1 MPRRRHAALLLP
13 LVVMT
18 ALSACSAGPSIR
30 PVIAVL
36 GDSGPTSASA
46 PSGPQPVPEL
56 EEGKDGTLNW
66 QECTDSTVLRL
77 GSTAPRSSNTYQCA
91 RMPSVLDAPSRPGRG
106 SISVAVLKVG
116 TGKTP
121 LVVVSDA
128 DGEPGTLK
136 AARLG
141 ASLPPEVLST
151 FTLIGVDRR
160 GTGKS
165 DGVQCVPSSARL
177 DIVEFDPAKTDHTE
191 LRTAITTASQ
201 ECVLD
206 LENRLTA
213 MDSWRAAADLEKLRD
228 LLGTSTL
235 NAIGVGDGSKVLTL
249 YASRF
254 PTRIGRMVFD
264 GAPDPTLDTIGAS
277 EAESVAAEAT
287 FDAFAKDCAIRG
299 CPLGANAKAE
309 LTALLEQLRTSP
321 GRSLGISLTPGTAL
335 QAVLVGLAD
344 RGRWPAL
351 ADALAAAKAGDSA
364 GLTALVEPLVAD
376 VDENPPRLDAALVT
390 GCNDSA
396 TRIPPDRVTVLT
408 QDWREKHPL
417 FGAMYAH
424 RLLLCASFP
433 VPPPVKVPAL
443 VGSPP
448 ILVLSTAND
457 PVTPQQGTERAVG
470 ALPAGVL
477 IGWQGGG
484 HGALGQSECA
494 TAAAVAFLVNAKVPA
509 NGTVCPP

>member
-1 MPRRRHAALLLP
+1 MPRRRHAALLLT

-30 PVIAVL
+30 PVIAVR
-36 GDSGPTSASA
+36 GDSGTTGADV

-56 EEGKDGTLNW
+56 EESKGNSLNW

-77 GSTAPRSSNTYQCA
+77 GATAPQTSNTYQCA

-106 SISVAVLKVG
+106 SLSVAVLKIG

-141 ASLPPEVLST
+141 ASLPPEVLTT

-165 DGVQCVPSSARL
+165 DGVQCVPSAARFE
-177 DIVEFDPAKTDHTE
+177 IVEFDPAKTDHAE
-191 LRTAITTASQ
+191 LRSAITTASQ

-228 LLGTSTL
+228 QLGVGTL
-235 NAIGVGDGSKVLTL
+235 NAIGVGDGSRVLTL

-254 PTRIGRMVFD
+254 PNRIGRMVFD
-264 GAPDPTLDTIGAS
+264 GAPDPTLDSIGAS
-277 EAESVAAEAT
+277 EARSVAAEAT
-287 FDAFAKDCAIRG
+287 FDAFAKDCATRG
-299 CPLGANAKAE
+299 CSLGANAKAE
-309 LTALLEQLRTSP
+309 LVALLEQLRTSP
-321 GRSLGISLTPGTAL
+321 GRSLGLTLTPGTAL
-335 QAVLVGLAD
+335 QAVLIGLGD
-344 RGRWPAL
+344 RARWPAL
-351 ADALAAAKAGDSA
+351 ADAIVAAKSGDST
-364 GLTALVEPLVAD
+364 GLTSLVEPLVAD
-376 VDENPPRLDAALVT
+376 VNENPPRLDAALVT
-390 GCNDSA
+390 GCNDNA

-408 QDWREKHPL
+408 ADWREKHPL
-417 FGAMYAH
+417 FGALFAH

-433 VPPPVKVPAL
+433 VPSPLKVPPL
-443 VGSPP
+443 VGAPP
-448 ILVLSTAND
+448 MLVLSTATD
-457 PVTPQQGTERAVG
+457 PVTPQQGTERAGG
-470 ALPAGVL
+470 ALPAGVVV
-477 IGWQGGG
+477 GWQGGG
-484 HGALGQSECA
+484 HGALGQSQCA
-494 TAAAVAFLVNAKVPA
+494 TEAATQFLVNAKVPA

>member
-1 MPRRRHAALLLP
+1 
-13 LVVMT
+13 MT

-30 PVIAVL
+30 PVIAVR
-36 GDSGPTSASA
+36 GDSGPTSAA
-46 PSGPQPVPEL
+46 TPSGALPLPGL
-56 EEGKDGTLNW
+56 EESKGSGLNW

-77 GSTAPRSSNTYQCA
+77 GGTAPPTSNPYQCA

-106 SISVAVLKVG
+106 SISIAVLKVG
-116 TGKTP
+116 SGKTP
-121 LVVVSDA
+121 LVVVSDP

-141 ASLPPEVLST
+141 ASLPPEMLT
-151 FTLIGVDRR
+151 KFTLIGVDRR

-177 DIVEFDPAKTDHTE
+177 AIVEFDPAKTDHTE
-191 LRTAITTASQ
+191 LRGAITTASQ

-228 LLGTSTL
+228 LLGVSTL
-235 NAIGVGDGSKVLTL
+235 NAIGVGDGSRVLTL

-254 PTRIGRMVFD
+254 PNRIGRMVLD
-264 GAPDPTLDTIGAS
+264 GAPDPTLDAIGAS

-287 FDAFAKDCAIRG
+287 FDAFAKDCVARG
-299 CPLGANAKAE
+299 CALGANAKAVF
-309 LTALLEQLRTSP
+309 TALLDQVRTSP
-321 GRSLGISLTPGTAL
+321 GRSLGIDLTPGTAL

-344 RGRWPAL
+344 RSRWPAL
-351 ADALAAAKAGDSA
+351 ADAIVAAKAGDSS
-364 GLTALVEPLVAD
+364 GLTSLVEPLVAD
-376 VDENPPRLDAALVT
+376 VNENPPRLDAALVT

-408 QDWREKHPL
+408 ADWREKHPL
-417 FGAMYAH
+417 FGALYAH

-433 VPPPVKVPAL
+433 VPSPLKVPAL
-443 VGSPP
+443 VGAPP
-448 ILVLSTAND
+448 MLVLSTATD
-457 PVTPQQGTERAVG
+457 PITPQQGTERAAG
-470 ALPAGVL
+470 ALPAGVVV
-477 IGWQGGG
+477 GWQGGG
-484 HGALGQSECA
+484 HGALGQSQCA
-494 TAAAVAFLVNAKVPA
+494 TAAATQFLLNAKVPA
-509 NGTVCPP
+509 SGTVCPP

>member
-1 MPRRRHAALLLP
+1 VPRRRHAALLLP

-30 PVIAVL
+30 PVIAVR
-36 GDSGPTSASA
+36 GDSGPPSAA
-46 PSGPQPVPEL
+46 TPSGAQPLPDL
-56 EEGKDGTLNW
+56 AEGKDSDLIW

-77 GSTAPRSSNTYQCA
+77 GSTAPQTSNTYECA
-91 RMPSVLDAPSRPGRG
+91 RMSSVLDAPSRPGRG
-106 SISVAVLKVG
+106 TIGIAVLKVG

-121 LVVVSDA
+121 LVVVNDA
-128 DGEPGTLK
+128 DGEPGTIK
-136 AARLG
+136 AARL
-141 ASLPPEVLST
+141 AATLPPEVLTT

-177 DIVEFDPAKTDHTE
+177 NIVQFDPAKTDHTE
-191 LRTAITTASQ
+191 LRSAITTASQ

-228 LLGTSTL
+228 QLGVSTL
-235 NAIGVGDGSKVLTL
+235 NAIGVGDGSRVLTF

-254 PTRIGRMVFD
+254 PNRIGRMVLD
-264 GAPDPTLDTIGAS
+264 GAPDPTLDVIGAS

-287 FDAFAKDCAIRG
+287 FDAFAKDCATRG
-299 CPLGANAKAE
+299 CALGANAKAE
-309 LTALLEQLRTSP
+309 LTALLDQVRTSP
-321 GRSLGISLTPGTAL
+321 GRSLGIDLTPGTVL
-335 QAVLVGLAD
+335 QAVLTGLAD
-344 RGRWPAL
+344 RSHWPAL
-351 ADALAAAKAGDSA
+351 ADAIVAAKAGDSS
-364 GLTALVEPLVAD
+364 GLTSLVEPLVAD
-376 VDENPPRLDAALVT
+376 VNENPPRLDAALVT

-408 QDWREKHPL
+408 ADWREKHPL
-417 FGAMYAH
+417 FGALYAH

-433 VPPPVKVPAL
+433 VPSPLKVPAL
-443 VGSPP
+443 VGAPP
-448 ILVLSTAND
+448 MLVLSTATD
-457 PVTPQQGTERAVG
+457 PITPQQGTERAAG
-470 ALPAGVL
+470 ALPAGVVVS
-477 IGWQGGG
+477 WQGGG
-484 HGALGQSECA
+484 HGALGLSQCA
-494 TAAAVAFLVNAKVPA
+494 TAAATAFLVHAKVPA

>member
-1 MPRRRHAALLLP
+1 
-13 LVVMT
+13 MT

-30 PVIAVL
+30 PVIAVV
-36 GDSGPTSASA
+36 GDSGPASA
-46 PSGPQPVPEL
+46 TVPSGPQPVPEL
-56 EEGKDGTLNW
+56 QEAKGSTLNW

-77 GSTAPRSSNTYQCA
+77 GGTAPQTTNTYQCA

-106 SISVAVLKVG
+106 SISVALLRVG
-116 TGKTP
+116 TGKVP

-136 AARLG
+136 AARFG

-151 FTLIGVDRR
+151 FTIIGVDRR

-191 LRTAITTASQ
+191 LRSAVTTASQ

-228 LLGTSTL
+228 LLGVDTL
-235 NAIGVGDGSKVLTL
+235 NAIGVGDGSRVLTL

-264 GAPDPTLDTIGAS
+264 GAPDPTLDAIGAA
-277 EAESVAAEAT
+277 EAESVAAEAA
-287 FDAFAKDCAIRG
+287 FDAFAKDCVIRG
-299 CPLGANAKAE
+299 CALGADAKAFF
-309 LTALLEQLRTSP
+309 TGLLEQLRVSP

-344 RGRWPAL
+344 RARWPAL
-351 ADALAAAKAGDSA
+351 ADAIVAAKGGDSA
-364 GLTALVEPLVAD
+364 GLTGLVEPLVAD

-408 QDWREKHPL
+408 ADWREKHPM
-417 FGAMYAH
+417 FGALYAH

-433 VPPPVKVPAL
+433 VPPPLKVPAL

-448 ILVLSTAND
+448 IL
-457 PVTPQQGTERAVG
+457 
-470 ALPAGVL
+470 
-477 IGWQGGG
+477 
-484 HGALGQSECA
+484 
-494 TAAAVAFLVNAKVPA
+494 
-509 NGTVCPP
+509 